1 MRRRALLVLCALL
14 GGLLMPVCR
23 ARADDGRET
32 RRAAHG
38 EGILRLG
45 IVPFNSVSALLR
57 IHRPLRDYLARVLER
72 DVRIYSSR
80 DHEQFLNNALDGYF
94 DVLITTA
101 HFLPMLVDDG
111 FVALVRYRNPLEVM
125 LVTRKD
131 SRIEKAEDLRGQRVA
146 LPDRL
151 SLYHIVGMQW
161 LDGLHLRAGTD
172 YFPKEYPS
180 HAAALLAVK
189 AGRADIAVTANTVWA
204 QMGDDV
210 HGHLRPLDA
219 NHSVLPAMMTLAR
232 GDLGE
237 TGIARIRAALDAFP
251 GSPEGKRFFAATGY
265 GGYVAATAGDVAA
278 GRLYEPLVRRWW
290 RHAPGGDAGGRANPD
305 AARPP
310 RADE

>member
-1 MRRRALLVLCALL
+1 
-14 GGLLMPVCR
+14 MPVCR
-23 ARADDGRET
+23 ARADDERET
-32 RRAAHG
+32 RQAAHK

-45 IVPFNSVSALLR
+45 IVPFNSISALLR
-57 IHRPLRDYLARVLER
+57 IHRPLRDYLARVLKR

-111 FVALVRYRNPLEVM
+111 FAPLLRYRGPLELT

-131 SRIEKAEDLRGQRVA
+131 NRIESAEDLRGQHIA

-161 LDGLHLRAGTD
+161 LDSLHLQAGKD
-172 YFPKEYPS
+172 YFPEEYPS
-180 HAAALLAVK
+180 HVAAILAVK

-204 QMGDDV
+204 QMGEDV
-210 HGHLRPLDA
+210 RSHLRPLDTT
-219 NHSVLPAMMTLAR
+219 NHSILPAMMTLAR

-237 TGIARIRAALDAFP
+237 TEIARIRAALDAFP
-251 GSPEGKRFFAATGY
+251 ESPEGKQFFAATGY
-265 GGYVAATAGDVAA
+265 GGYVEVTADDVAA

-290 RHAPGGDAGGRANPD
+290 RRAPAAGR
-305 AARPP
+305 
-310 RADE
+310 